1 MNSMVEFYQP
11 QADFGTPESKSDATV
26 TLMIDGREVTVA
38 EGTSVMRLPSKPE
51 SKCRNCARQTASS
64 LLARAE
70 FVWLRLKVDAVT
82 LVMHHAC

>member
-38 EGTSVMRLPSKPE
+38 EGTR
-51 SKCRNCARQTASS
+51 
-64 LLARAE
+64 
-70 FVWLRLKVDAVT
+70 
-82 LVMHHAC
+82 

>member
-1 MNSMVEFYQP
+1 MRAAFEAGIKVP
-11 QADFGTPESKSDATV
+11 KLCATDS
-26 TLMIDGREVTVA
+26 L
-38 EGTSVMRLPSKPE
+38 
-51 SKCRNCARQTASS
+51 S